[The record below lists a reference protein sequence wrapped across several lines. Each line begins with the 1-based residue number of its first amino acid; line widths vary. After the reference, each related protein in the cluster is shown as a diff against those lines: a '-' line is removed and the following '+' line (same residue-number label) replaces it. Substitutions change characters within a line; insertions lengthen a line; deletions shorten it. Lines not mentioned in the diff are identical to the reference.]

1 MTSRG
6 GGLPIVVVGGGITG
20 LAAAHRIVERFQDS
34 PAPPVVVL
42 ESADRAGGQVR
53 TERDGAYIFEG
64 GPDTLLT
71 QKPSGVALCERLG
84 LGADIE
90 GFDGRRGGAEIL
102 LAGKL
107 VRIPDGFLMMAPTRL
122 PPLLASPLF
131 SWRGKA
137 RMLREPFV
145 PPRGAGIGDESLAS
159 FVVRRFGREVLD
171 RVAEP
176 VIAGLY
182 TADAERLSLRVT
194 MPRFLD
200 LEARDGSV
208 TRGLRRAS
216 RAASRGPFG
225 HGTGR
230 RGGFVTVRGGLSRIV
245 DALVGRLPAGSLR
258 TGAQVAALERSEAGE
273 WTAHLAGGTRIR
285 AAAVLLA
292 CPAFEAARA
301 IRGHD
306 PALAGTLDALSY
318 APCATVNLAYRRS
331 QVGGD
336 RHSFGFFVP
345 RSENLPILACSYVS
359 DKFEGRAP
367 EGAVVLRAFL
377 GGALRPHV
385 VDEDDE
391 RLGAIAHEALR
402 GPLGISGEPAAARVS
417 RFPRGMPQY
426 EVGAASWI
434 REIAAHVARH
444 PGLDVAGSVA
454 GSVGLPDCIRSGEEA
469 ADRLYDVLR
478 VYDAGAAASRVAYH
492 ANQNA

>member
-1 MTSRG
+1 MTAAG
-6 GGLPIVVVGGGITG
+6 GGLPIVVVGGGVTG
-20 LAAAHRIVERFQDS
+20 LAAAHRIVERLQEPS
-34 PAPPVVVL
+34 APPVVVL
-42 ESADRAGGQVR
+42 ESSDRAGGQVR
-53 TERDGAYIFEG
+53 TERDGEFIFEG

-71 QKPSGVALCERLG
+71 QKPSGLALCERLG
-84 LGADIE
+84 LGSDLQ
-90 GFDGRRGGAEIL
+90 GFDARRGGAEIL
-102 LAGKL
+102 RGGRL
-107 VRIPDGFLMMAPTRL
+107 VRVPDGFLMMAPTRI

-137 RMLREPFV
+137 RMLGEPFV
-145 PPRGAGIGDESLAS
+145 PPRGADLSDESLAS

-182 TADAERLSLRVT
+182 TADADRLSLRAT

-258 TGAQVAALERSEAGE
+258 TSAHVAALDRSDAGG
-273 WTAHLAGGTRIR
+273 WTVHLAGGGSIR

-301 IRGHD
+301 TRGHD
-306 PALAGTLDALSY
+306 PALAGTLGTLDY

-331 QVGGD
+331 QVGVA
-336 RHSFGFFVP
+336 RRTYGFFVP
-345 RSENLPILACSYVS
+345 RGENLPILACSYVS
-359 DKFEGRAP
+359 EKFEGRAP
-367 EGAVVLRAFL
+367 EAAVVLRAFL
-377 GGALRPHV
+377 GGALHPRV
-385 VDEDDE
+385 LDVDDE
-391 RLGAIAHEALR
+391 RLGAIAHDALR
-402 GPLGISGEPAAARVS
+402 GPLGISGDPTVVKVS

-426 EVGAASWI
+426 EVGAESWI
-434 REIAAHVARH
+434 REVAARVARH
-444 PGLDVAGSVA
+444 PGLEVAGSIA
-454 GSVGLPDCIRSGEEA
+454 GAVGLPDCIRSGEEA
-469 ADRLYDVLR
+469 ADRLYEALR
-478 VYDAGAAASRVAYH
+478 VESAAPSRVAYH